1 MYKVVI
7 IDDEPIIVE
16 EISRLVPWG
25 KYQCCVSACAYSGR
39 EGLEV
44 IKREKPDIIFSDISM
59 PGLDGLKM
67 IAALKSEFPD
77 MQISILTGYRDF
89 DYCQEALRLG
99 VTRFLLKPSKLTEL
113 EEALSVMADNL
124 KERHIYRCRAR
135 GECCRLFYCKNALQY
150 MEDHYSEK
158 LTLSKVAEKTY
169 VSQWHLS
176 KLLNKQEGKNFSEI
190 LNHIRIEH
198 AKELMQEMSYRI
210 ADISE
215 EVGFTDVAHFSRVFK
230 KMEGISANEYRNTK
244 L

>member
-44 IKREKPDIIFSDISM
+44 IKIEKPDIIFSDISM

-124 KERHIYRCRAR
+124 KERHIYPGDAEHEENVAGCFIVKM
-135 GECCRLFYCKNALQY
+135 LFNIWRIITVKN
-150 MEDHYSEK
+150 
-158 LTLSKVAEKTY
+158 
-169 VSQWHLS
+169 
-176 KLLNKQEGKNFSEI
+176 
-190 LNHIRIEH
+190 
-198 AKELMQEMSYRI
+198 
-210 ADISE
+210 
-215 EVGFTDVAHFSRVFK
+215 
-230 KMEGISANEYRNTK
+230 
-244 L
+244 